1 MLGITLV
8 VFLYIA
14 APVLILLF
22 VKRATEAEVESMAEL
37 ACPFVLMASGNVF
50 TISNPTR
57 SSRISLSV
65 GVALLLPTALFFY
78 ISAGIGFYMLPL
90 GLLGLVLLTIGLR
103 SKDVLQTVI
112 DSADRTVTFI
122 YSPSVFSAKGRKR
135 TIPFSQLSLV
145 LVEFSRP
152 SSTPRLTSPGCISVT
167 VTGQQD
173 YVCVFEFAF
182 TQQMQNSVI
191 ALMPE
196 IRQTATEIGQIM
208 GLKVA
213 LDIPPQSSY
222 TSEEVA

>member
-8 VFLYIA
+8 FLLYIA
-14 APVLILLF
+14 APVLIFLF
-22 VKRATEAEVESMAEL
+22 VKQATEVEVESLAEL
-37 ACPFVLMASGNVF
+37 ACPFALVASDNVF

-57 SSRISLSV
+57 SSRISFGV
-65 GVALLLPTALFFY
+65 GLALLLPTLLSFY

-122 YSPSVFSAKGRKR
+122 YSPSAFSAKGRKR
-135 TIPFSQLSLV
+135 TIPFSQLSLI

-152 SSTPRLTSPGCISVT
+152 SSTPRFTSPGCISVS
-167 VTGQQD
+167 VTGQRD
-173 YVCVFEFAF
+173 YVCVFSF
-182 TQQMQNSVI
+182 TFSQQMQNSVI
-191 ALMPE
+191 AFMPE

-213 LDIPPQSSY
+213 LDIPPKSSY
-222 TSEEVA
+222 PSEEVA